1 MTDITKET
9 TRVDWTDEN
18 RHHFVQAMVNEAS
31 KGNFVDNG
39 FKKQS
44 WQAIQNEFNS
54 ASGCRYDKQQLHS
67 HYAVLKKRYHIYKML
82 KDNSGFGVDPSSGA
96 PTAPSEV
103 WAAYIKAHPDAAQ
116 FRYKAFTP
124 FDDLDSIF
132 TGKVASGKY
141 ARSSTATPQSAELQ
155 SKKRVRGNS
164 VDESWLSVTE
174 KQNDHDDD
182 YSSDDSS
189 RENKIPNRDAARD
202 DEKKNDGVKP
212 MPIRAPRAKPGSDL
226 TNILGKIVANQDKI
240 VAHNM
245 SDSKLD
251 QALKI
256 FSAEYS
262 ANLIVT
268 DRLKFKKVLSAQPA
282 TAEMF
287 LQLDEEEKEAFIQEI
302 IL

>member
-1 MTDITKET
+1 MADIAKET

-18 RHHFVQAMVNEAS
+18 RRHFVHAMMNEAS

-44 WQAIQNEFNS
+44 WQAIQNDFNA

-67 HYAVLKKRYHIYKML
+67 HYAVLKKKYHIYKAL
-82 KDNSGFGVDPSSGA
+82 KDNSGFGVDPSSLA

-103 WAAYIKAHPDAAQ
+103 WTAYIKAHPDAAQ
-116 FRYKAFTP
+116 FRYKPFTL

-132 TGKVASGKY
+132 TGKVATGKY
-141 ARSSTATPQSAELQ
+141 ARSSTATPASAELQ
-155 SKKRVRGNS
+155 NKKRGRENS
-164 VDESWLSVTE
+164 VDESWLFVTE
-174 KQNDHDDD
+174 KQNDHDDGD
-182 YSSDDSS
+182 SSDDSS
-189 RENKIPNRDAARD
+189 KKNKFFNRDAARD
-202 DEKKNDGVKP
+202 DEKKSDGVKP
-212 MPIRAPRAKPGSDL
+212 IPIRAQRAKPGSDL
-226 TNILGKIVANQDKI
+226 TKILGKIVANQDKI

-256 FSAEYS
+256 FSAKYS
-262 ANLIVT
+262 ADLIVT

-287 LQLDEEEKEAFIQEI
+287 LQLDEEEKEAYIQEI
-302 IL
+302 IS